1 MLQTSGLP
9 PQYTPRP
16 GKKILSDMT
25 VSKGEGPD
33 TTHHETVFFLFHHEE
48 PEDFRTRSGGPV
60 NCRYERSLSIFL
72 GTLGFE

>member
-9 PQYTPRP
+9 PPP

-25 VSKGEGPD
+25 VSKGQGPD
-33 TTHHETVFFLFHHEE
+33 TTHHETVFFFFLFHREE